1 MKTTKKWLIFW
12 GILGALVL
20 GFFIVVLT
28 GNFPQF
34 EIPFSAFASDDKQTK
49 KADLPKLTSIALKDY
64 NDQEL
69 LEQQLEKI
77 NALNTKLK
85 DTATYASSDVL
96 SATLGEVYGTV
107 LQPKGVFRVYRLFYP
122 VISSEEA
129 SFVKVSLLGYGVR
142 LEDDQPVKT
151 IRQLWTFTDADGKRN
166 DYQVALTYDD
176 KNLRSIS
183 ATNSTSDVTIM
194 TKDDTYLDKAADFET
209 TWDDIVTN
217 QSDERVYTQLKK
229 AHFNPDL
236 TEFTALENE
245 LPAKEKDGFF
255 ELFKAAQGNLRH
267 VYLAGFYHSN
277 TPTDGQSEYYF
288 RVPTSETA
296 ISYFKV
302 DYDRLQQKIER
313 IEKQ

>member
-12 GILGALVL
+12 SLLAALVI
-20 GFFIVVLT
+20 GFFAVVLT

-34 EIPFSAFASDDKQTK
+34 EIPFNVLASEDKETK
-49 KADLPKLTSIALKDY
+49 KADLPKLEAIALKDY

-69 LEQQLEKI
+69 LSQQLDKI
-77 NALNTKLK
+77 SELNTKLK
-85 DTATYASSDVL
+85 DSATYESSDAL
-96 SATLGEVYGTV
+96 SATLGEVYGGV
-107 LQPKGVFRVYRLFYP
+107 LQPKGVFSTYRLFYP

-129 SFVKVSLLGYGVR
+129 NFVKVSLLGYGIR
-142 LEDDQPVKT
+142 LEEDQPVKNV
-151 IRQLWTFTDADGKRN
+151 RQLWTFADADGKRH

-183 ATNSTSDVTIM
+183 ATNRTSDVTLM

-217 QSDERVYTQLKK
+217 QSDERVYSQLKK
-229 AHFNPDL
+229 AHFDPEL

-245 LPAKEKDGFF
+245 LPAKNKDGFF
-255 ELFKAAQGNLRH
+255 DLFKATQGNLRH
-267 VYLAGFYHSN
+267 AYLAGFYHSN
-277 TPTDGQSEYYF
+277 TPNDGQTEYYF
-288 RVPTSETA
+288 RVPTSESA

-302 DYDRLQQKIER
+302 DYDRLQQKIDR